1 MSDLIPATPA
11 SAIAQAKSNQA
22 NNTQKNASIREAAE
36 QFEALFLTQ
45 ILNSMTS
52 GVEVDGMFGGGP
64 SEGIYRSM
72 LNDEYAKSVSRQ
84 GGVGIAD
91 VVYREMLA
99 LQEIS

>member
-1 MSDLIPATPA
+1 MTDLSAPTMA
-11 SAIAQAKSNQA
+11 SQIVSAALSQPDSN
-22 NNTQKNASIREAAE
+22 QKNAAVREAAE

-45 ILNSMTS
+45 ILNSMSS
-52 GVEVDGMFGGGP
+52 GLEVDGVFGGGP
-64 SEGIYRSM
+64 AEGIYRSM

-99 LQEIS
+99 MQEV